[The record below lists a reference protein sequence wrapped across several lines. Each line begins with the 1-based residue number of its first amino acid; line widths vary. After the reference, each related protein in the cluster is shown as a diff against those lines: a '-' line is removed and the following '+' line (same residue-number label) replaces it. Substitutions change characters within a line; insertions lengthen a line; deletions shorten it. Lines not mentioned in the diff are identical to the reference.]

1 MSSASS
7 SPVSREEE
15 FSLLFAQMVMQQS
28 NIAMMLMGKA
38 AHPESGKV
46 AQDLEAARL
55 FIDQLEMLEAKTKGN
70 LSKDEESLLKQTLM
84 TLRLTYV
91 DSVETSPSVEKQP
104 EPEPES
110 PATPPS
116 EPSVTPGTTIAA
128 EEENRKKFTKKY

>member
-55 FIDQLEMLEAKTKGN
+55 FIDQLEMLEAKTRGN
-70 LSKDEESLLKQTLM
+70 LSKEEESLLKQTLM

-91 DSVETSPSVEKQP
+91 DSVETSPSVEQQP

>member
-104 EPEPES
+104 EPES

-128 EEENRKKFTKKY
+128 EEENRKKFTKK

>member
-84 TLRLTYV
+84 NLRLTYV

>member
-84 TLRLTYV
+84 NLRLTYV

-116 EPSVTPGTTIAA
+116 EPSVTPGTTLAA

>member
-55 FIDQLEMLEAKTKGN
+55 FIDQLEMLESKTKGN
-70 LSKDEESLLKQTLM
+70 LSKDEETLLKQTLM
-84 TLRLTYV
+84 TLRLNFV
-91 DSVETSPSVEKQP
+91 DTVESSAPAQQP
-104 EPEPES
+104 KGE
-110 PATPPS
+110 TPPAPHS
-116 EPSVTPGTTIAA
+116 QPAESLQSSAGPAPSAA
-128 EEENRKKFTKKY
+128 EEQD

>member
-84 TLRLTYV
+84 NLRLTYV

-104 EPEPES
+104 EPES
-110 PATPPS
+110 PATPPN